1 MVNYPIGDFLIR
13 IKNAAIAGGK
23 EVEFPSTNLVVSVA
37 KVLEKSGY
45 LSSVS
50 NTKGILK
57 VNLAI
62 KSKRPILMDIKL
74 VSKPGLRIYKN
85 LDELKK
91 KKGASTY
98 IISTP
103 KGVVITKEAI
113 KLGMG
118 GEVIA
123 EVW

>member
-1 MVNYPIGDFLIR
+1 MTNYPAGDFLIR
-13 IKNAAIAGGK
+13 IKNAAMAGGR
-23 EVEFPSTNLVVSVA
+23 EVEFPSGKLVLAVA
-37 KVLEKSGY
+37 KVLEKAGY
-45 LSSVS
+45 VSSVGS
-50 NTKGILK
+50 AKGKLK
-57 VNLAI
+57 ISLAI

-74 VSKPGLRIYKN
+74 VSKPGLRVYKSV
-85 LDELKK
+85 DDLKK
-91 KKGASTY
+91 KRGASTY

-103 KGVVITKEAI
+103 KGIVVSKEAI